1 METVLITGASRGI
14 GLELTKKFLDLKYNV
29 ISTYRVKP
37 SRELEAL
44 LKYESLSIVELEV
57 TDEVS
62 ISHFKNHLLGI
73 QVDILINNAGVKGA
87 DDQSMEE
94 ITQKDWLNTFA
105 INSIAPLMISRAV
118 LNNMENSPRPRII
131 TISSQMGALQ
141 SDSIGLYAYR
151 SSKAAVNK
159 VMKVLSLELKDKSVA
174 VCLIHPGW
182 VATDMGGEN
191 ADISAIDS
199 ASGIA
204 KIAQELT
211 MDDTGKFFTWEGNEH
226 PW

>member
-118 LNNMENSPRPRII
+118 LNNMENSARPRII

-159 VMKVLSLELKDKSVA
+159 VMKVLALELKDKSVA